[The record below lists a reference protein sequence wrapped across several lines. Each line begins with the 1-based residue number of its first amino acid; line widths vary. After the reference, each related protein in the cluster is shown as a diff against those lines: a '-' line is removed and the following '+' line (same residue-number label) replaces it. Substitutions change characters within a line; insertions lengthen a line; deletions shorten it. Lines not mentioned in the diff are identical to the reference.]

1 MPGRKNKLGYEYD
14 IKSAYVEFRTY
25 PCQGTARTS
34 GRGISD
40 QIPPKKRLIAW
51 RMRSLRVTDLVGVP
65 YLKALSKTM
74 PSLTLLLSL

>member
-1 MPGRKNKLGYEYD
+1 MISNPHTLNSGPIHVKGRPEH
-14 IKSAYVEFRTY
+14 
-25 PCQGTARTS
+25 QG
-34 GRGISD
+34 GGVSD